1 MKRYYKKMNR
11 QHIEWEKIFAHKYMY
26 LIMVYCNPLPQ
37 NILIKLLQLNGK
49 KAMKTKESF

>member
-1 MKRYYKKMNR
+1 MNR